1 MTVSHIGRA
10 LDSFLKD
17 YYFCIPSI
25 TREFVTRNP
34 LTEGF
39 VVTVYK
45 FVDFLKRDF
54 SANKKVNIV

>member
-34 LTEGF
+34 LTESF